1 MDESYFR
8 GLGQPDG
15 SQIDRLPVWA
25 ATWVQSLK
33 YDVIEAY
40 HRAHGRHVEFPG
52 RRRLT
57 QAEEAACQGKINDLP
72 VWASEWIYTLRFE
85 AWWQSQQKQ
94 QQQQVTPVTTA
105 ATSKRTTLFD

>member
-1 MDESYFR
+1 MNESYFR
-8 GLGQPDG
+8 ELGQPDG

-25 ATWVQSLK
+25 AMWVQSLK

-40 HRAHGRHVEFPG
+40 HRAHGRYVEFPG

-57 QAEEAACQGKINDLP
+57 RAEEAECQDKINDLP

-85 AWWQSQQKQ
+85 AWWQSQQKRRQ
-94 QQQQVTPVTTA
+94 QMTPVATA